1 MWVDP
6 DGPGGEPGHVQS
18 IYAISPRIVAVPL
31 INPDALMAAFKNG
44 RTTVPIGNIAGFFIE
59 GVQGSGVNQTVVGR
73 LMTMPGL
80 KTEGDDT
87 TAPSA
92 FLRNISLIR

>member
-1 MWVDP
+1 MGSKWPV
-6 DGPGGEPGHVQS
+6 
-18 IYAISPRIVAVPL
+18 SPRIVAVPL

-59 GVQGSGVNQTVVGR
+59 GVDGSGVNQVVTGR

-80 KTEGDDT
+80 KTEGSGGA
-87 TAPSA
+87 APST
-92 FLRNISLIR
+92 FMRNISLIR